1 MNNSDTKPG
10 DDDTVDYDNYPKL
23 EILPELPD
31 LVGATTEEGENKGGG
46 RRRRSKSKKRK
57 TVKRKK
63 TRRHRRK

>member
-1 MNNSDTKPG
+1 MNNSDTKTG
-10 DDDTVDYDNYPKL
+10 DDATVDYDNYPKL

-31 LVGATTEEGENKGGG
+31 LVDETTKKGGG
-46 RRRRSKSKKRK
+46 RRRRSKSKKIK